1 MVESSSRNPAGGRIV
16 AAAERVF
23 LRSGFSRVA
32 MDDLAKE
39 LGMSKKT
46 LYAHFESKEAL
57 LRAMLKSRAARMEA
71 GLKELTE
78 EDAPFPVKFPKVIHF
93 VHEKASEVSP
103 QFVED
108 VRRFAPDCFRI
119 IDEARARMIP
129 LYFGRLIGEGA
140 RAGVLRTDLD
150 PALLTRVF
158 LTMVQSLV
166 RPDVAGDLKTH
177 PSILLDQILSITF
190 QGILTP
196 QGRKACRKIFAP

>member
-1 MVESSSRNPAGGRIV
+1 MVKSSSPHPAAARIV
-16 AAAERVF
+16 AVAERVF

-32 MDDLAKE
+32 MDDLARE

-46 LYAHFESKEAL
+46 LYTHFESKEAL
-57 LRAMLKSRAARMEA
+57 LRAMLRSRAARMEE
-71 GLKELTE
+71 GLKERTE
-78 EDAPFPVKFPKVIHF
+78 EEAPFAVKFPKVIHF

-129 LYFGRLIGEGA
+129 LYFGRLISEGA
-140 RAGVLRTDLD
+140 REGVLRTDLD
-150 PALLTRVF
+150 PALLMRVF
-158 LTMVQSLV
+158 FTMVQSLV
-166 RPDVAGDLKTH
+166 RPEVAGDLKTH
-177 PSILLDQILSITF
+177 PSVLLDQILSITF

-196 QGRKACRKIFAP
+196 QGRKTCHKIFVP